1 MEFKPSSYQAEVQDI
16 VKEYDAWDE
25 AQTRPDVTQEEVQA
39 QNSLLVA
46 KGRLDPRTGVEIPVS
61 SKARVISRFI
71 PSSRFKKNFD
81 GIKWDTRCHGSVSLM
96 IAVVPF
102 DEDVHQGVSQEGCQ
116 GVSRDACPDVFQ
128 YAKDW
133 YSKGGHCAV
142 L

>member
-25 AQTRPDVTQEEVQA
+25 EQTRPDVTQEEVQA

-81 GIKWDTRCHGSVSLM
+81 GIKWDSDHG
-96 IAVVPF
+96 A
-102 DEDVHQGVSQEGCQ
+102 
-116 GVSRDACPDVFQ
+116 FQ

-133 YSKGGHCAV
+133 YSSGEQERLAAHG
-142 L
+142 